1 MLEQAGMALLR
12 LPQPARRRFSLLMTI
27 AAHRYQ
33 KTGPVGRMLS
43 AVRLLLSD
51 QDFASIRKSWQTGVV
66 VKRSLCSRP

>member
-33 KTGPVGRMLS
+33 KTGPVGQMLS
-43 AVRLLLSD
+43 PFDLSLSD
-51 QDFASIRKSWQTGVV
+51 QDFSSIRKSWQTVVV
-66 VKRSLCSRP
+66 VKRSLSSRH